1 MVGVLFARKML
12 TLQYLDASV
21 DDTILSTADL
31 LNITPSA
38 NNGTAGELNYLLED
52 YWHSG
57 GPLVYV

>member
-1 MVGVLFARKML
+1 MVGVLFAIKML

-31 LNITPSA
+31 LNITTSA

-52 YWHSG
+52 Y
-57 GPLVYV
+57 